1 MFKIKKQQ
9 LESGIKVVFVP
20 MPALKSVTT
29 LLLVNTGSR
38 YEEPTEYGLAHLL
51 EHLVFRGTHKYPDSL
66 TLSIALDSIGAS
78 SNAFTAKEYTGFYV
92 TAASSHLEF
101 CLEMLRELVF
111 FPLIRDEDVEQE
123 KAVVIE
129 EIKMHRDSPE
139 DFIADEFEQAVY
151 QGSSLEHPISGSIES
166 VSVQTSKSLQA
177 FLNKWY
183 GLENLTLVI
192 AGDKDALT
200 KKNLLKN
207 IDNIFSD
214 KNSFE
219 DRLCGKIDLRANH
232 HLERRQGFFAENCF
246 STKKTVKR
254 KRDTEQAHLVMGW
267 PALKRD
273 DSQRYVLTVLATVMG
288 GNRSSRLFQTIREQA
303 NLAYYIYADVDQY
316 QDAGLLGVSAGLN
329 SKKVEQGIDLIKNEF
344 GQLITGKKPIIQEE
358 LNRAQAYLTGRVT
371 LSLESSRAVAQ
382 HYGLSWLLLN
392 RIEEPQD
399 VIGGIKSV
407 TLDQLHSLA
416 TKIISA
422 DELRVAVVSSGK

>member
-1 MFKIKKQQ
+1 MFNIKKQQ
-9 LESGIKVVFVP
+9 LKSGMRVVFVP

-38 YEEPTEYGLAHLL
+38 YEEPAEHGLAHLL
-51 EHLVFRGTHKYPDSL
+51 EHMVFKGTCKYPDSL
-66 TLSIALDSIGAS
+66 SLSVALDSIGAS

-111 FPLIRDEDVEQE
+111 FPLVRPEDVEQE

-166 VSVQTSKSLQA
+166 VSAQTSKTLQT
-177 FLNKWY
+177 FLKKWY

-192 AGDKDALT
+192 AGDKEELT
-200 KKNLLKN
+200 KINLIKKIN
-207 IDNIFSD
+207 NIFGKSD
-214 KNSFE
+214 SAENDFCAKV
-219 DRLCGKIDLRANH
+219 DLRANH
-232 HLERRQGFFAENCF
+232 HPERRKKFYTDNCF
-246 STKKTVKR
+246 SSKKTVKR
-254 KRDTEQAHLVMGW
+254 KRDTQQAHLVMGW

-273 DSQRYVLTVLATVMG
+273 DPQRYVLTVLATIMG

-303 NLAYYIYADVDQY
+303 NLAYYVYADVDQY

-329 SKKVEQGIDLIKNEF
+329 SKKVEQGIELIKNEF
-344 GQLITGKKPIIQEE
+344 DQLVTGKKPIIQEE
-358 LNRAQAYLTGRVT
+358 VDRAKAYLTGRVT

-382 HYGLSWLLLN
+382 HYGLSWLLLD
-392 RIEEPQD
+392 RLEEPQD
-399 VIGGIKSV
+399 VIEGINKV

-416 TKIISA
+416 KTIISA
-422 DELRVAVVSSGK
+422 DELRIAVVSGGK